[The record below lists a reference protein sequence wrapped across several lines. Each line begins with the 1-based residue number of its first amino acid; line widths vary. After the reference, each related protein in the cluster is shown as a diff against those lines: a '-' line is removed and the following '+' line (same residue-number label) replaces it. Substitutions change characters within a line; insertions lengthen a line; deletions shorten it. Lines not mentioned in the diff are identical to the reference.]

1 MRKVIITVVTAAA
14 ALLGLSPAVAS
25 TSATWTVTPG
35 GGFYTFANFTN
46 PADSYLNPANTY
58 LRDTTTGAAFPCVSA
73 LDISGVFK
81 SGSGLTNPIGTVKT
95 ARGGNTIGVVLCNG
109 NGLNIALSF
118 KNLPWPIRAV
128 SYDSAGVGA
137 TSGVV
142 LGVAGSVA
150 SQSGVPC
157 SAAIDGTA
165 PGAGDGRVGFRYLN
179 NGDFFIK
186 AAGNLHFYNVSGC
199 NGHINN
205 GDGMTY
211 TPSLLIK
218 ADGSHDINV
227 ITSP

>member
-1 MRKVIITVVTAAA
+1 MRKVIIVIVTAAA

-25 TSATWTVTPG
+25 TSATWTVEPG
-35 GGFYTFANFTN
+35 GGFYTFTN
-46 PADSYLNPANTY
+46 SNDSF

-73 LDISGVFK
+73 FDISGEFK
-81 SGSGLTNPIGTVKT
+81 SGSGLSNPIGTVKT
-95 ARGGNTIGVVLCNG
+95 ARGGNTIGVVLCSG

-118 KNLPWPIRAV
+118 KNLPWSIRV
-128 SYDSAGVGA
+128 VRYDSAGVGA
-137 TSGVV
+137 TSGVL
-142 LGVAGSVA
+142 LGIAGNVA
-150 SQSGVPC
+150 SQSSVPC

-165 PGAGDGRVGFRYLN
+165 PGAGNGRVGFRYLN

-186 AAGNLHFYNVSGC
+186 ATGNLHFDNVSGC

-205 GDGMTY
+205 GDSMTY

-218 ADGSHDINV
+218 ADGSHDVNV